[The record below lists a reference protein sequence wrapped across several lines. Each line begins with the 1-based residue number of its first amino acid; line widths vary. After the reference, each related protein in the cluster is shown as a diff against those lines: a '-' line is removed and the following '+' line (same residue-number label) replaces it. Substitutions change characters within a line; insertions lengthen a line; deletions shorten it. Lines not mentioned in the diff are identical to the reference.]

1 MWIRT
6 TNREVFSEM
15 RYPAKIGRLS
25 LALAAVLLLGAIAA
39 NVASAAEFQ
48 AKPSFPV
55 KFTGEGGVG
64 LLETKAGH
72 SVTCKQTTATG
83 EIANTTAVGG
93 LTVHFKECFAE
104 HLPAL
109 PCTSAEAK
117 VSGEIVTNTIVGT
130 PIDLDPLHVQ
140 VGLLLESS
148 AAGGVFAKFTCENTA
163 LGVNEEI
170 KVTGKVIG
178 QVKTTQL
185 NEFRSTLNLEF
196 VQGGGVQ
203 TWTQVEG
210 AGTQYF
216 LLTEGTGTAP
226 FAAEQSAVGEAVPGT
241 TTTTALE
248 TKQIKVVP

>member
-55 KFTGEGGVG
+55 KFTGEGGAG

-72 SVTCKQTTATG
+72 SVTCKRTKATG
-83 EIANTTAVGG
+83 EVANATAVGG
-93 LTVHFKECFAE
+93 LTVHFEECFAE
-104 HLPAL
+104 HLVPL
-109 PCTSAEAK
+109 TCTGGGG

-130 PIDLDPLHVQ
+130 PVDLDPLHVQ
-140 VGLLLESS
+140 AGLLLESS
-148 AAGGVFAKFTCENTA
+148 AAGGVFAEFTCENTA
-163 LGVNEEI
+163 LGVKEKI
-170 KVTGKVIG
+170 KVTGQVIG

-210 AGTQYF
+210 AGAQHF

-248 TKQIKVVP
+248 GKQIKLVP